1 MAETIAR
8 RSNLNSRKT
17 YPNVPNYAALLWD
30 NDGVLVDTERWYFQA
45 TREVFAG
52 AGIDLTVEL
61 YFEYF
66 LSRSR
71 GTSTFASAHGLSE
84 ADIAAMQGSRNE
96 RYLRMLEQEC
106 ITIVGVRETLALL
119 RPHFV
124 MGIVTS
130 SRRQHFEAIHRR
142 TGLLEFFD
150 FAITHEDYAQS
161 KPAPDPYLAAI
172 ARSGVPAGECL
183 AIEDAPRGLIA
194 AQAALIDCW
203 VIPTEFTR
211 RATFSG
217 ATRVL
222 DHITDVSALLLDAN
236 SA

>member
-1 MAETIAR
+1 VDYR
-8 RSNLNSRKT
+8 RTNSD
-17 YPNVPNYAALLWD
+17 VPHYAVILWD

-45 TREVFAG
+45 TQEIFAA

-71 GTSTFASAHGLSE
+71 GTSTFASAHGFSE
-84 ADIAAMQGSRNE
+84 ADIAAMSASRNE
-96 RYLRMLEQEC
+96 RYQQMLEQEC
-106 ITIVGVRETLALL
+106 ITMEGVRETLALL
-119 RPHFV
+119 RPHFM

-150 FAITHEDYAQS
+150 FAITHGDYARS

-172 ARSGVPAGECL
+172 ARSGLPAGKCL

-194 AQAALIDCW
+194 AQAALLDCW
-203 VIPTEFTR
+203 VIPTELTR
-211 RATFSG
+211 RAAFSD

-222 DHITDVSALLLDAN
+222 DHIADVSALLIDAK
-236 SA
+236 SV

>member
-1 MAETIAR
+1 MI
-8 RSNLNSRKT
+8 
-17 YPNVPNYAALLWD
+17 LWD

-45 TREVFAG
+45 TREIFAG
-52 AGIDLTVEL
+52 VGIALTVEL

-66 LSRSR
+66 LSRSS
-71 GTSTFASAHGLSE
+71 GTSQFASVHGVSE
-84 ADIAAMQGSRNE
+84 ADIAEMQGARNE
-96 RYLRMLEQEC
+96 RYLQMLEQEE
-106 ITIVGVRETLALL
+106 ITIAGVRETLARL

-130 SRRQHFEAIHRR
+130 SRRPHFETMHRR

-150 FAITHEDYAQS
+150 FAITHEDYARS
-161 KPAPDPYLAAI
+161 KPASDPYLAAV
-172 ARSGVPAGECL
+172 ARSGLPAGRCL

-194 AQAALIDCW
+194 ARAATLDCW
-203 VIPTEFTR
+203 VIPTELTR

-222 DHITDVSALLLDAN
+222 DRITDVSALLLDAL
-236 SA
+236 

>member
-1 MAETIAR
+1 MDACRTHSE
-8 RSNLNSRKT
+8 
-17 YPNVPNYAALLWD
+17 VPHYAAILWD

-52 AGIDLTVEL
+52 VGIDLTVGL

-66 LSRSR
+66 LSRSK
-71 GTSTFASAHGLSE
+71 GTSRFASAHGLSE
-84 ADIAAMQGSRNE
+84 ADIAGMQGSRNE
-96 RYLRMLEQEC
+96 RYLQMLEQER
-106 ITIVGVRETLALL
+106 ITIVGVRETLAVL

-150 FAITHEDYAQS
+150 FAITHEDYARS
-161 KPAPDPYLAAI
+161 KPAPDPYLAAV
-172 ARSGVPAGECL
+172 ARSGLPAGRCL

-194 AQAALIDCW
+194 ARAATLDCW

-222 DHITDVSALLLDAN
+222 DRTTDVAALLLDA
-236 SA
+236 APKQHGI